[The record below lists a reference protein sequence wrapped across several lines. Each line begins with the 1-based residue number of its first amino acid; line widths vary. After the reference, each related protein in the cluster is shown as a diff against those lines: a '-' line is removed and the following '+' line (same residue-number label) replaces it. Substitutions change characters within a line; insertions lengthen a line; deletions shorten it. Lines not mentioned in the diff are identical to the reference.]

1 MDMDDQGYFRML
13 KESNVGE
20 QRLMPSEPR
29 SFRSESVFAQNS
41 PRYLRR
47 RAVEC
52 NLWPALG
59 ESMRLSEYYRDEI
72 DAALEQ
78 YQPLAQFA
86 GPRLVQA
93 LPDALAEMEQLTHL
107 YLQGNQISL
116 TAHSSALLT
125 VMTAL
130 ETLNLNGNPLHQ
142 LPDLTGL
149 PALRQLMLRD
159 TGIDRWPNGLF
170 THVALEALDL
180 RDSRIVSIPPQLF
193 NAPAAVTRYIGQQ
206 SNPLSE
212 ENLRRLAALRQNAG
226 ISLGVMPLPV
236 RGSGQEEE
244 DAWIESCDPAQL
256 ATTACQ
262 ARLAGQ
268 RLKWQR
274 LRAEP
279 MAEGFFL
286 LFWRLHLWSREQTP
300 WTQEEAA
307 RRVWSI
313 VDAATRDTVLH
324 EALFS
329 YADGPHS
336 CTETLETLV
345 ATLEKQVAAASFL
358 KRIFEMS
365 AIPSFVPS
373 ALDEQSEN
381 EDVIN
386 AHAPP
391 WLLAAR
397 PEDIARLR
405 EHLRRSLFFKEEL
418 SERLKDLKPVREFCG
433 PVLEHALLSR
443 FGPGLNIYRDQ
454 VKIADRWPS
463 LRYPIESS
471 QVFPMT
477 YTSRSLL
484 EAALQ
489 NFEADERRPPKSH
502 ISLSGDPKRV
512 PKVRLEDFVELVRQ
526 LDLGR
531 LYQNH
536 LCQAFHLPATE
547 GEAADDNE
555 FRIESA
561 IVQQKKAD
569 MLVDAYIA
577 YMKKDIDQLAH
588 QQVCKLIEWN
598 VAVAPDGSWMM
609 ANGLTVLGV
618 SLSGICLFT
627 LQNVPASETAA
638 MKNRLLVHIPNDPF
652 TRFKL
657 YASLAAFHAELRS
670 RLWEPSYEAF
680 FCGFVSQR
688 DLPRFLAQLR
698 ARLTLETRD
707 AFDNVTKSLNQA
719 ADLALKPESL
729 SGELCFHL
737 YRQQIL
743 RLQEDGRVVAVPTE
757 DVDLDAREARIQSLF
772 GLGMTLLNLAAFA
785 NPWLGLLM
793 MGVAVGQLLAQA
805 YEGYEDWQR
814 GERDEA
820 ISHMMSV
827 AEDIATMVA
836 LGLAVHWGGKAL
848 KGFFQRH
855 SDFFD
860 SLLPVKSSDG
870 RYRLWQADL
879 RAYRHDV
886 PELADRELDHQGFY
900 LGDDAGD
907 GHRYLD
913 IADEPYRAYRDE
925 SAGAWRL
932 RHPSRE
938 SAYEPWLEHNGSGAW
953 RLAHEWPLRWHD
965 PVYLL
970 RRLGPDVRFLSDE
983 TLERILSIQRLDEPL
998 LRRLH
1003 MNNAKI
1009 PASLVDTIQRFR
1021 LDNELGW
1028 LLVPATAPTSAAA
1041 RVLDLKLQ
1049 ILPSLKGWPQNRTLM
1064 LLGEAG
1070 KPPKEYGA
1078 DLTEQPMR
1086 LMLQSKDVEANG
1098 LAVIADKLTLQEQ
1111 RMLLGPGAD
1120 LDQASALLEGM
1131 LRTHVREQRGTVF
1144 QRLYSLCCVT
1154 DVDLPV
1160 SVRQGFADLP
1170 GGVLREVLGQTDDVL
1185 KGRLSLGGRLPLE
1198 LIEKASESRRE
1209 IRVNH
1214 ALDGGFLKKTGD
1226 LDSARLQL
1234 SLLKTMGGW
1243 PADVRWEIRQERFD
1257 GRLLFKMGDDYLP
1270 RRRVLVRT
1278 EQGYQAFDDQGLS
1291 LGPLADGPEA
1301 LSAAVLSGLRL
1312 SEREAM
1318 GVKLDEADLLH
1329 QLLMSKILQ
1338 RPQAELEETLGLPP
1352 RKPGPRSPTWRDSDI
1367 GGCLRVRRGIVH
1379 GSRRGLRRLTRLY
1392 PDLCEAEAR
1401 NLFFSFGDDPLEVRT
1416 QIQALEEELRQL
1428 RSTLADWRGEQAVR
1442 AHAWL
1447 GGMAES
1453 REQAAEIIERCWR
1466 RQTPTTYNENGA
1478 VIGHSL
1484 SLAGLRVD
1492 SLPSLPAGIS
1502 FDHVTELS
1510 LKNMRI
1516 SRIPEGFLER
1526 FPNLRRLE
1534 LNNNR
1539 LEFLPNA
1546 IADMSLLREL
1556 YLQDNQITL
1565 TPNAVGVLSGLHD
1578 LETLNLNGNFD
1589 VSLLDVGQMP
1599 RLRRLHLRGT
1609 GIDGLPVGLLTRVRL
1624 YEADLRDNRIQG
1636 VPNAIYTAPSP
1647 INRRIILRN
1656 NPLSEYHQNLLA
1668 AYRARTGITFGIP
1681 DTELALDDYSARQRW
1696 LADIEDGERRD
1707 SLRDLWHDLRQEEGS
1722 EELFALL
1729 GRLGGSAEYQKT
1741 RADLTRRVW
1750 EVLAEAAESTTLRR
1764 ELFDLAA
1771 DPLTCVDSAARNF
1784 SHLEVRMLLARAR
1797 LLAVKSNEPTELLK
1811 LARGLFRLE
1820 RIDEIAREHVKA
1832 LYERPERPSA
1842 SVVDEIEVNLA
1853 YRVGLGRSLY
1863 LPGQPKEMFFRSIA
1877 DVSEEQILD
1886 ARSRVRQAEGTAAMK
1901 TFIASRDFWIDY
1913 LRKKY
1918 PRDFA
1923 LFNKPFHEQEQQL
1936 LTQSPEMLSDRYAR
1950 RLSTLMETRLAEEQ
1964 DFLEALTQYELDEH
1978 PAPL

>member
-1 MDMDDQGYFRML
+1 
-13 KESNVGE
+13 
-20 QRLMPSEPR
+20 
-29 SFRSESVFAQNS
+29 
-41 PRYLRR
+41 
-47 RAVEC
+47 
-52 NLWPALG
+52 
-59 ESMRLSEYYRDEI
+59 
-72 DAALEQ
+72 
-78 YQPLAQFA
+78 
-86 GPRLVQA
+86 
-93 LPDALAEMEQLTHL
+93 
-107 YLQGNQISL
+107 
-116 TAHSSALLT
+116 
-125 VMTAL
+125 
-130 ETLNLNGNPLHQ
+130 
-142 LPDLTGL
+142 
-149 PALRQLMLRD
+149 
-159 TGIDRWPNGLF
+159 
-170 THVALEALDL
+170 
-180 RDSRIVSIPPQLF
+180 
-193 NAPAAVTRYIGQQ
+193 
-206 SNPLSE
+206 
-212 ENLRRLAALRQNAG
+212 
-226 ISLGVMPLPV
+226 
-236 RGSGQEEE
+236 
-244 DAWIESCDPAQL
+244 
-256 ATTACQ
+256 
-262 ARLAGQ
+262 
-268 RLKWQR
+268 
-274 LRAEP
+274 
-279 MAEGFFL
+279 
-286 LFWRLHLWSREQTP
+286 
-300 WTQEEAA
+300 
-307 RRVWSI
+307 
-313 VDAATRDTVLH
+313 
-324 EALFS
+324 
-329 YADGPHS
+329 
-336 CTETLETLV
+336 
-345 ATLEKQVAAASFL
+345 
-358 KRIFEMS
+358 MS

-418 SERLKDLKPVREFCG
+418 SERFKDLKPVREFCA

-443 FGPGLNIYRDQ
+443 FGPGLDIYRDH

-489 NFEADERRPPKSH
+489 NFEADERLPPKSH

-512 PKVRLEDFVELVRQ
+512 PKVSLEDFVELVRQ

-531 LYQNH
+531 VYQHH
-536 LCQAFHLPATE
+536 LCQAFHLQGSE
-547 GEAADDNE
+547 GESADDDE

-577 YMKKDIDQLAH
+577 YMKKDIDQIAH
-588 QQVCKLIEWN
+588 QQICKLIEWN
-598 VAVAPDGSWMM
+598 IAVAPDGSRMVV
-609 ANGLTVLGV
+609 NGLKVLGV
-618 SLSGICLFT
+618 SLPGICLFT

-638 MKNRLLVHIPNDPF
+638 MKDRVLVHIPNDPL

-670 RLWEPSYEAF
+670 RLWQPSYEAF

-688 DLPRFLAQLR
+688 DLPRFLSQLR
-698 ARLTLETRD
+698 VRLTLETRD
-707 AFDNVTKSLNQA
+707 AYGNITKSLNPS
-719 ADLALKPESL
+719 ADLSLKLELL
-729 SGELCFHL
+729 SGELFFHL

-743 RLQEDGRVVAVPTE
+743 RLQDDGRVVAVPTE
-757 DVDLDAREARIQSLF
+757 DVDEAAREARRQSLL

-793 MGVAVGQLLAQA
+793 MGVAVGQLLAET
-805 YEGYEDWQR
+805 YEGYEDWRR

-836 LGLAVHWGGKAL
+836 LGVVMHWGSKAL
-848 KGFFQRH
+848 KGFFQRP

-860 SLLPVKSSDG
+860 SLLPIKSSDG

-886 PELADRELDHQGFY
+886 PELEERGLDPEGFY

-913 IADEPYRAYRDE
+913 IAGEPYRAYRDKA
-925 SAGAWRL
+925 SGAWRL
-932 RHPSRE
+932 CHPNRG
-938 SAYEPWLEHNGSGAW
+938 SAYEPWLEHNGAGAW
-953 RLAHEWPLRWHD
+953 RLAHEWPLQWHD
-965 PVYLL
+965 PVHLL
-970 RRLGPDVRFLSDE
+970 RRLGPDVRFLSDKN
-983 TLERILSIQRLDEPL
+983 LEEILSIHRLDESL

-1003 MNNAKI
+1003 MNNAKL
-1009 PASLVDTIQRFR
+1009 PASLMDSIQRFR
-1021 LDNELGW
+1021 LDNELSW
-1028 LLVPATAPTSAAA
+1028 LLVPSTAPRSAAA

-1049 ILPSLKGWPQNRTLM
+1049 ILPSLESWPRNRTLM
-1064 LLGEAG
+1064 LLDDAG
-1070 KPPKEYGA
+1070 KPLKEYGA
-1078 DLTEQPMR
+1078 DLTTQPMR
-1086 LMLQSKDVEANG
+1086 LMLRSRDIEADG
-1098 LAVIADKLTLQEQ
+1098 LAMVLDKLTLQEQ

-1120 LDQASALLEGM
+1120 PDQTSALLEGL
-1131 LRTHVREQRGTVF
+1131 LRTHVREQRPTVF
-1144 QRLYSLCCVT
+1144 QRLYRLCCVT
-1154 DVDLPV
+1154 NVGLPM
-1160 SVRQGFADLP
+1160 SLRQGFADLP
-1170 GGVLREVLGQTDDVL
+1170 DGVLREILGQTDDVL

-1198 LIEKASESRRE
+1198 LIEKAGESRRE

-1226 LDSARLQL
+1226 LDGARLQL
-1234 SLLKTMGGW
+1234 PLLKTMVGW

-1257 GRLLFKMGDDYLP
+1257 GRLLFKMGDDDLP

-1278 EQGYQAFDDQGLS
+1278 AQGYQAFDNEGLS
-1291 LGPLADGPEA
+1291 LGPQVNGPQA
-1301 LSAAVLSGLRL
+1301 LSSAVLSGLRV

-1318 GVKLDEADLLH
+1318 GVKLGEADLLH
-1329 QLLMSKILQ
+1329 QLLMSKILL
-1338 RPQAELEETLGLPP
+1338 RPRAELEETLGLPP
-1352 RKPGPRSPTWRDSDI
+1352 RKPGTRSPTWRDSYM

-1401 NLFFSFGDDPLEVRT
+1401 NLYFSFGDDPLEVRARL
-1416 QIQALEEELRQL
+1416 QALEEELRQL
-1428 RSTLADWRGEQAVR
+1428 RSTLADWRGGQTVR

-1466 RQTPTTYNENGA
+1466 RQTPATYNENGA
-1478 VIGHSL
+1478 AIGHSL

-1492 SLPSLPAGIS
+1492 SLPSLPTGIS

-1526 FPNLRRLE
+1526 FPNLRLLE

-1539 LEFLPNA
+1539 LEYLPNA
-1546 IADMSLLREL
+1546 IADMSRLREL

-1624 YEADLRDNRIQG
+1624 YEADLRDNRIQV

-1696 LADIEDGERRD
+1696 LADIEEGERRD
-1707 SLRDLWHDLRQEEGS
+1707 NLRDLWHDLRQEEGS
-1722 EELFALL
+1722 GELFALL
-1729 GRLGGSAEYQKT
+1729 GRLGSSAEYQKT

-1750 EVLAEAAESTTLRR
+1750 EVLAEAAENTTLRR

-1797 LLAVKSNEPTELLK
+1797 FLALRSSEPTELLK

-1832 LYERPERPSA
+1832 LYEQPERPSA
-1842 SVVDEIEVNLA
+1842 GMVDEIEVNLA

-1877 DVSEEQILD
+1877 GVSEEQILE
-1886 ARSRVRQAEGTAAMK
+1886 ARGRIRQAEATAAMK

-1923 LFNKPFHEQEQQL
+1923 LFNRPFHEQEEQL
-1936 LTQSPEMLSDRYAR
+1936 LNNSPEMLSDRYSR
-1950 RLSTLMETRLAEEQ
+1950 SLSMLMESRLAEEQ
-1964 DFLEALTQYELDEH
+1964 RFLEGLTQYELDEH

>member
-1 MDMDDQGYFRML
+1 
-13 KESNVGE
+13 
-20 QRLMPSEPR
+20 
-29 SFRSESVFAQNS
+29 
-41 PRYLRR
+41 
-47 RAVEC
+47 
-52 NLWPALG
+52 
-59 ESMRLSEYYRDEI
+59 
-72 DAALEQ
+72 
-78 YQPLAQFA
+78 
-86 GPRLVQA
+86 
-93 LPDALAEMEQLTHL
+93 
-107 YLQGNQISL
+107 
-116 TAHSSALLT
+116 
-125 VMTAL
+125 
-130 ETLNLNGNPLHQ
+130 
-142 LPDLTGL
+142 
-149 PALRQLMLRD
+149 
-159 TGIDRWPNGLF
+159 
-170 THVALEALDL
+170 
-180 RDSRIVSIPPQLF
+180 
-193 NAPAAVTRYIGQQ
+193 
-206 SNPLSE
+206 
-212 ENLRRLAALRQNAG
+212 
-226 ISLGVMPLPV
+226 
-236 RGSGQEEE
+236 
-244 DAWIESCDPAQL
+244 
-256 ATTACQ
+256 
-262 ARLAGQ
+262 
-268 RLKWQR
+268 
-274 LRAEP
+274 
-279 MAEGFFL
+279 
-286 LFWRLHLWSREQTP
+286 
-300 WTQEEAA
+300 
-307 RRVWSI
+307 
-313 VDAATRDTVLH
+313 
-324 EALFS
+324 
-329 YADGPHS
+329 
-336 CTETLETLV
+336 
-345 ATLEKQVAAASFL
+345 
-358 KRIFEMS
+358 MS

-433 PVLEHALLSR
+433 PVLEHALLNR

-688 DLPRFLAQLR
+688 DLPRFLSQLR

-729 SGELCFHL
+729 SGELFFHL

-793 MGVAVGQLLAQA
+793 MGVAVGQLLAQT

-814 GERDEA
+814 GEREEA

-900 LGDDAGD
+900 LGDDAGE

-953 RLAHEWPLRWHD
+953 RLAHEWPLQWHD

-970 RRLGPDVRFLSDE
+970 RRLGPDGRYLSDE
-983 TLERILSIQRLDEPL
+983 ALEQILSIQRLDESS

-1003 MNNAKI
+1003 MSNAKI
-1009 PASLVDTIQRFR
+1009 PAVLVDSIQRFR
-1021 LDNELGW
+1021 LDNELNW
-1028 LLVPATAPTSAAA
+1028 LLLPATAPTSAAA

-1049 ILPSLKGWPQNRTLM
+1049 ILPSLKGWPRDRTLM
-1064 LLGEAG
+1064 LFDDAQ
-1070 KPPKEYGA
+1070 KPLKEYGT
-1078 DLTEQPMR
+1078 DLTSQP
-1086 LMLQSKDVEANG
+1086 LWIMLQSKDIEADG
-1098 LAVIADKLTLQEQ
+1098 VAVILSKLTLEEQ

-1120 LDQASALLEGM
+1120 PDETEALLEEL
-1131 LRTHVREQRGTVF
+1131 LRTHVREQRATVF
-1144 QRLYSLCCVT
+1144 QRLYSLCCLT
-1154 DVDLPV
+1154 DVGLPV
-1160 SVRQGFADLP
+1160 NFRQGFADLP
-1170 GGVLREVLGQTDDVL
+1170 DGVLREILGQTNDVL
-1185 KGRLSLGGRLPLE
+1185 KGRLSRSGPLPLE
-1198 LIEKASESRRE
+1198 LVEKASAIRRE
-1209 IRVNH
+1209 IRVSH
-1214 ALDGGFLKKTGD
+1214 ALEGGFLKKNAGV
-1226 LDSARLQL
+1226 DSARLQF
-1234 SLLKTMGGW
+1234 SQLKTMGGW
-1243 PADVRWEIRQERFD
+1243 PLDVRWEIRQERFE
-1257 GRLLFKMGDDYLP
+1257 GPLLLKTGDDGWA

-1278 EQGYQAFDDQGLS
+1278 EQGYQAFDGQGLS
-1291 LGPLADGPEA
+1291 LGPQARGPEA

-1318 GVKLDEADLLH
+1318 GVKLGEADLLH
-1329 QLLMSKILQ
+1329 QLLMSKILL
-1338 RPQAELEETLGLPP
+1338 RPRAELEETLGLPP
-1352 RKPGPRSPTWRDSDI
+1352 RKPGQRSPKWRDSDS

-1401 NLFFSFGDDPLEVRT
+1401 NLFFSFGDDPLEVR
-1416 QIQALEEELRQL
+1416 IRLQALEEELRQL

-1466 RQTPTTYNENGA
+1466 RQTPNTYNENGA

-1510 LKNMRI
+1510 LKNMRV
-1516 SRIPEGFLER
+1516 SQIPEGFLER
-1526 FPNLRRLE
+1526 FPNLRLLE

-1565 TPNAVGVLSGLHD
+1565 TSNAVGVLSGLHD

-1636 VPNAIYTAPSP
+1636 VPNAVYTAPSP

-1681 DTELALDDYSARQRW
+1681 DTELALDDYSARQHW
-1696 LADIEDGERRD
+1696 LADIEEGERRD
-1707 SLRDLWHDLRQEEGS
+1707 SLRDLWHNLRQEEGS
-1722 EELFALL
+1722 GELFALL
-1729 GRLGGSAEYQKT
+1729 GRLGSSAEYQKI

-1750 EVLAEAAESTTLRR
+1750 EVLAEAAEDTTLRR

-1784 SHLEVRMLLARAR
+1784 SHLEVRVLLARAR
-1797 LLAVKSNEPTELLK
+1797 LLAAKSNEPTELLK

-1842 SVVDEIEVNLA
+1842 GMVDEIEVNLA

-1877 DVSEEQILD
+1877 GVSEEQIVD
-1886 ARSRVRQAEGTAAMK
+1886 ARSRVRRAEETAAMK

-1923 LFNKPFHEQEQQL
+1923 LFNRPFHEQEEQL
-1936 LTQSPEMLSDRYAR
+1936 LNNSPEMLSDRYAR

>member
-1 MDMDDQGYFRML
+1 
-13 KESNVGE
+13 
-20 QRLMPSEPR
+20 
-29 SFRSESVFAQNS
+29 
-41 PRYLRR
+41 
-47 RAVEC
+47 
-52 NLWPALG
+52 
-59 ESMRLSEYYRDEI
+59 
-72 DAALEQ
+72 
-78 YQPLAQFA
+78 
-86 GPRLVQA
+86 
-93 LPDALAEMEQLTHL
+93 
-107 YLQGNQISL
+107 
-116 TAHSSALLT
+116 
-125 VMTAL
+125 
-130 ETLNLNGNPLHQ
+130 
-142 LPDLTGL
+142 
-149 PALRQLMLRD
+149 
-159 TGIDRWPNGLF
+159 
-170 THVALEALDL
+170 
-180 RDSRIVSIPPQLF
+180 
-193 NAPAAVTRYIGQQ
+193 
-206 SNPLSE
+206 
-212 ENLRRLAALRQNAG
+212 
-226 ISLGVMPLPV
+226 
-236 RGSGQEEE
+236 
-244 DAWIESCDPAQL
+244 
-256 ATTACQ
+256 
-262 ARLAGQ
+262 
-268 RLKWQR
+268 
-274 LRAEP
+274 
-279 MAEGFFL
+279 
-286 LFWRLHLWSREQTP
+286 
-300 WTQEEAA
+300 
-307 RRVWSI
+307 
-313 VDAATRDTVLH
+313 
-324 EALFS
+324 
-329 YADGPHS
+329 
-336 CTETLETLV
+336 
-345 ATLEKQVAAASFL
+345 
-358 KRIFEMS
+358 MS

-433 PVLEHALLSR
+433 PVLEHALLNR

-526 LDLGR
+526 LDLGG

-688 DLPRFLAQLR
+688 DLPRFLSQLR

-729 SGELCFHL
+729 SGELFFHL

-793 MGVAVGQLLAQA
+793 MGVAVGQLLAQT

-860 SLLPVKSSDG
+860 NLLPVKSSDG

-879 RAYRHDV
+879 RAYRHDL
-886 PELADRELDHQGFY
+886 PELADRGLDHEGFY
-900 LGDDAGD
+900 QGDDADD

-913 IADEPYRAYRDE
+913 IAGEPYQAYRDE
-925 SAGAWRL
+925 AAGAWRL
-932 RHPSRE
+932 CHPSRE

-953 RLAHEWPLRWHD
+953 RLAHEWPLQWHD

-970 RRLGPDVRFLSDE
+970 RRLGPDMRFLSDKN
-983 TLERILSIQRLDEPL
+983 LEQILSIQRLDESL

-1009 PASLVDTIQRFR
+1009 PASLVDSMQRFR
-1021 LDNELGW
+1021 LDNELDW
-1028 LLVPATAPTSAAA
+1028 LLLPATAPTSAAA

-1086 LMLQSKDVEANG
+1086 LMLQSKDIEADG

-1111 RMLLGPGAD
+1111 RMLLGPGVD
-1120 LDQASALLEGM
+1120 PDQASALLEEA
-1131 LRTHVREQRGTVF
+1131 LRTHVRERRGTVF
-1144 QRLYSLCCVT
+1144 QRLYRLCCVT
-1154 DVDLPV
+1154 DAGLPV
-1160 SVRQGFADLP
+1160 NFRQDFADLP
-1170 GGVLREVLGQTDDVL
+1170 DGVLREILGQTDDVL
-1185 KGRLSLGGRLPLE
+1185 KGRLSLGGRLPLQ
-1198 LIEKASESRRE
+1198 LIEKAGVSRRE
-1209 IRVNH
+1209 IRVSH

-1234 SLLKTMGGW
+1234 PLLKTMGGW
-1243 PADVRWEIRQERFD
+1243 PADVRWEIRQERFN
-1257 GRLLFKMGDDYLP
+1257 GPLLLKLGDDDLS

-1278 EQGYQAFDDQGLS
+1278 GQDYRAFDDEGLS
-1291 LGPLADGPEA
+1291 LGPLAKGPEA
-1301 LSAAVLSGLRL
+1301 P
-1312 SEREAM
+1312 
-1318 GVKLDEADLLH
+1318 
-1329 QLLMSKILQ
+1329 
-1338 RPQAELEETLGLPP
+1338 RP
-1352 RKPGPRSPTWRDSDI
+1352 
-1367 GGCLRVRRGIVH
+1367 
-1379 GSRRGLRRLTRLY
+1379 
-1392 PDLCEAEAR
+1392 
-1401 NLFFSFGDDPLEVRT
+1401 
-1416 QIQALEEELRQL
+1416 
-1428 RSTLADWRGEQAVR
+1428 
-1442 AHAWL
+1442 
-1447 GGMAES
+1447 
-1453 REQAAEIIERCWR
+1453 
-1466 RQTPTTYNENGA
+1466 
-1478 VIGHSL
+1478 
-1484 SLAGLRVD
+1484 
-1492 SLPSLPAGIS
+1492 
-1502 FDHVTELS
+1502 
-1510 LKNMRI
+1510 
-1516 SRIPEGFLER
+1516 
-1526 FPNLRRLE
+1526 
-1534 LNNNR
+1534 
-1539 LEFLPNA
+1539 
-1546 IADMSLLREL
+1546 
-1556 YLQDNQITL
+1556 
-1565 TPNAVGVLSGLHD
+1565 
-1578 LETLNLNGNFD
+1578 
-1589 VSLLDVGQMP
+1589 
-1599 RLRRLHLRGT
+1599 
-1609 GIDGLPVGLLTRVRL
+1609 
-1624 YEADLRDNRIQG
+1624 
-1636 VPNAIYTAPSP
+1636 
-1647 INRRIILRN
+1647 
-1656 NPLSEYHQNLLA
+1656 
-1668 AYRARTGITFGIP
+1668 
-1681 DTELALDDYSARQRW
+1681 
-1696 LADIEDGERRD
+1696 
-1707 SLRDLWHDLRQEEGS
+1707 
-1722 EELFALL
+1722 
-1729 GRLGGSAEYQKT
+1729 
-1741 RADLTRRVW
+1741 
-1750 EVLAEAAESTTLRR
+1750 
-1764 ELFDLAA
+1764 
-1771 DPLTCVDSAARNF
+1771 
-1784 SHLEVRMLLARAR
+1784 
-1797 LLAVKSNEPTELLK
+1797 
-1811 LARGLFRLE
+1811 
-1820 RIDEIAREHVKA
+1820 
-1832 LYERPERPSA
+1832 
-1842 SVVDEIEVNLA
+1842 
-1853 YRVGLGRSLY
+1853 
-1863 LPGQPKEMFFRSIA
+1863 
-1877 DVSEEQILD
+1877 
-1886 ARSRVRQAEGTAAMK
+1886 
-1901 TFIASRDFWIDY
+1901 
-1913 LRKKY
+1913 
-1918 PRDFA
+1918 
-1923 LFNKPFHEQEQQL
+1923 
-1936 LTQSPEMLSDRYAR
+1936 
-1950 RLSTLMETRLAEEQ
+1950 
-1964 DFLEALTQYELDEH
+1964 
-1978 PAPL
+1978 

>member
-1 MDMDDQGYFRML
+1 
-13 KESNVGE
+13 
-20 QRLMPSEPR
+20 
-29 SFRSESVFAQNS
+29 
-41 PRYLRR
+41 
-47 RAVEC
+47 
-52 NLWPALG
+52 
-59 ESMRLSEYYRDEI
+59 
-72 DAALEQ
+72 
-78 YQPLAQFA
+78 
-86 GPRLVQA
+86 
-93 LPDALAEMEQLTHL
+93 
-107 YLQGNQISL
+107 
-116 TAHSSALLT
+116 
-125 VMTAL
+125 MTAL

-1243 PADVRWEIRQERFD
+1243 PA
-1257 GRLLFKMGDDYLP
+1257 
-1270 RRRVLVRT
+1270 
-1278 EQGYQAFDDQGLS
+1278 
-1291 LGPLADGPEA
+1291 
-1301 LSAAVLSGLRL
+1301 
-1312 SEREAM
+1312 
-1318 GVKLDEADLLH
+1318 
-1329 QLLMSKILQ
+1329 
-1338 RPQAELEETLGLPP
+1338 
-1352 RKPGPRSPTWRDSDI
+1352 
-1367 GGCLRVRRGIVH
+1367 
-1379 GSRRGLRRLTRLY
+1379 
-1392 PDLCEAEAR
+1392 
-1401 NLFFSFGDDPLEVRT
+1401 
-1416 QIQALEEELRQL
+1416 
-1428 RSTLADWRGEQAVR
+1428 
-1442 AHAWL
+1442 
-1447 GGMAES
+1447 
-1453 REQAAEIIERCWR
+1453 
-1466 RQTPTTYNENGA
+1466 
-1478 VIGHSL
+1478 
-1484 SLAGLRVD
+1484 
-1492 SLPSLPAGIS
+1492 
-1502 FDHVTELS
+1502 
-1510 LKNMRI
+1510 
-1516 SRIPEGFLER
+1516 
-1526 FPNLRRLE
+1526 
-1534 LNNNR
+1534 
-1539 LEFLPNA
+1539 
-1546 IADMSLLREL
+1546 
-1556 YLQDNQITL
+1556 
-1565 TPNAVGVLSGLHD
+1565 
-1578 LETLNLNGNFD
+1578 
-1589 VSLLDVGQMP
+1589 
-1599 RLRRLHLRGT
+1599 
-1609 GIDGLPVGLLTRVRL
+1609 
-1624 YEADLRDNRIQG
+1624 
-1636 VPNAIYTAPSP
+1636 
-1647 INRRIILRN
+1647 
-1656 NPLSEYHQNLLA
+1656 
-1668 AYRARTGITFGIP
+1668 
-1681 DTELALDDYSARQRW
+1681 
-1696 LADIEDGERRD
+1696 
-1707 SLRDLWHDLRQEEGS
+1707 
-1722 EELFALL
+1722 
-1729 GRLGGSAEYQKT
+1729 
-1741 RADLTRRVW
+1741 
-1750 EVLAEAAESTTLRR
+1750 
-1764 ELFDLAA
+1764 
-1771 DPLTCVDSAARNF
+1771 
-1784 SHLEVRMLLARAR
+1784 
-1797 LLAVKSNEPTELLK
+1797 
-1811 LARGLFRLE
+1811 
-1820 RIDEIAREHVKA
+1820 
-1832 LYERPERPSA
+1832 
-1842 SVVDEIEVNLA
+1842 
-1853 YRVGLGRSLY
+1853 
-1863 LPGQPKEMFFRSIA
+1863 
-1877 DVSEEQILD
+1877 
-1886 ARSRVRQAEGTAAMK
+1886 
-1901 TFIASRDFWIDY
+1901 
-1913 LRKKY
+1913 
-1918 PRDFA
+1918 
-1923 LFNKPFHEQEQQL
+1923 
-1936 LTQSPEMLSDRYAR
+1936 
-1950 RLSTLMETRLAEEQ
+1950 
-1964 DFLEALTQYELDEH
+1964 
-1978 PAPL
+1978 